1 MILSHLKPISSGVLV
16 TLLLPLNAYAV
27 VDQWD
32 GICYEAIHVAGRRIR
47 ELGACKAYDG
57 VSSTSRVIRGILL
70 QNGDAL
76 HAWSDAASTR
86 VQVNEEPGIFETD
99 RSMQSHP
106 FNIRRD
112 RFCMGMKSINSLT
125 CFEPKM
131 DAGNR

>member
-1 MILSHLKPISSGVLV
+1 MMLSHLKPISSGVLV

-32 GICYEAIHVAGRRIR
+32 GICYEAIHIAGRRIK

-57 VSSTSRVIRGILL
+57 VSGTSRVIRGILL

-76 HAWSDAASTR
+76 HGWSDADSSR
-86 VQVNEEPGIFETD
+86 IQVNEEPGIFETD
-99 RSMQSHP
+99 RATQHP
-106 FNIRRD
+106 PFSIRRD
-112 RFCMGMKSINSLT
+112 RFCMGTKSSNSLT

-131 DAGNR
+131 ELEDG

>member
-1 MILSHLKPISSGVLV
+1 MMLSHLKPISSGVLV

-32 GICYEAIHVAGRRIR
+32 GICYEAINIAGRRIK

-57 VSSTSRVIRGILL
+57 VSGTSRVIRGILL
-70 QNGDAL
+70 LNGGAL
-76 HAWSDAASTR
+76 HGWSDADASR

-99 RSMQSHP
+99 RSTQYPYFS
-106 FNIRRD
+106 IRRD
-112 RFCMGMKSINSLT
+112 CFCMGRKTGKSLT

-131 DAGNR
+131 EEKDR

>member
-1 MILSHLKPISSGVLV
+1 MSKFKCFCLFVIP
-16 TLLLPLNAYAV
+16 LLLPLNAYAV

-32 GICYEAIHVAGRRIR
+32 GICYEAIHVAGQRTR

-57 VSSTSRVIRGILL
+57 VSGTSRVIRGILL

-76 HAWSDAASTR
+76 HGWSDADSST

-99 RSMQSHP
+99 RSTQHP
-106 FNIRRD
+106 PFSIRPD
-112 RFCMGMKSINSLT
+112 RFCLGTMTGMSLT

-131 DAGNR
+131 EEKDR